1 MDYSC
6 EIFDWERYVLKYND
20 LQIDMIMREKDAWNH
35 WMNNGQKEKRD
46 FFVKDNDFLPIQ
58 NVNDN
63 MIYFMNIY
71 IDDYFDLNQNQEE
84 KKPDFDW
91 VLYLCS
97 NPELFINGIQNE
109 KDALNHWKN
118 TGQKENRPFNV
129 ENYNRMLRYEF
140 LIFDWVRYTKIN
152 KDLKHLKN
160 EKCVW
165 NHWLY
170 HGIKEE
176 RPTYLIN
183 NSKIHNGRFGN
194 LFFINMA
201 IHFLSMKYD
210 LKFNY
215 KYYNKFKRLGIDLFI
230 GTNTYQESFVL
241 DDGNFYDLICQ
252 KDYKKTNLMITNNM
266 WCQTK
271 EFTYALKYYF
281 SKAKTKINIIKNNIF
296 RERYSKNNDLYIH
309 LRLGDVKSRIKNVY
323 QYYEKAISQIQFDN
337 GFISS
342 DDLNSPICLF
352 LIHKYN
358 LKILNYD
365 EIETIMFA
373 STCKHI
379 ILSGGTFSW
388 LIGFFAFFSENI
400 YYPNI
405 DNKWYGDIFIFPEW
419 KMI

>member
-1 MDYSC
+1 MDYSY
-6 EIFDWERYVLKYND
+6 EIFDWERYILKYND

-35 WMNNGQKEKRD
+35 WINNGQKEKRD
-46 FFVKDNDFLPIQ
+46 FFVKDNDFLPIK
-58 NVNDN
+58 NVNDD

-71 IDDYFDLNQNQEE
+71 IDYYFDLNQNQEE
-84 KKPDFDW
+84 KKEDFDW
-91 VLYLCS
+91 VMYLCT
-97 NPELFINGIQNE
+97 NPELFIDGIRNE

-118 TGQKENRPFNV
+118 TGQKENRPLYL
-129 ENYNRMLRYEF
+129 ENYNCMLRYEF
-140 LIFDWVRYTKIN
+140 LNFDWIKYMKIN
-152 KDLKHLKN
+152 KDLNRLKN
-160 EKCVW
+160 EMNVW

-201 IHFLSMKYD
+201 IHFLSMKYN

-241 DDGNFYDLICQ
+241 DDRNFYDLICQ

-281 SKAKTKINIIKNNIF
+281 GKAKTKINIIKNNIF

-309 LRLGDVKSRIKNVY
+309 LRLGDVKSRINNVY
-323 QYYEKAISQIQFDN
+323 QYYEKAISQIHFDN

-342 DDLNSPICLF
+342 DDENSPICQF
-352 LIHKYN
+352 LIQEYN

-365 EIETIMFA
+365 ETDTIKFA

-405 DNKWYGDIFIFPEW
+405 DNKWYGDIFFFPDW

>member
-1 MDYSC
+1 
-6 EIFDWERYVLKYND
+6 
-20 LQIDMIMREKDAWNH
+20 
-35 WMNNGQKEKRD
+35 
-46 FFVKDNDFLPIQ
+46 
-58 NVNDN
+58 
-63 MIYFMNIY
+63 
-71 IDDYFDLNQNQEE
+71 
-84 KKPDFDW
+84 
-91 VLYLCS
+91 
-97 NPELFINGIQNE
+97 
-109 KDALNHWKN
+109 
-118 TGQKENRPFNV
+118 
-129 ENYNRMLRYEF
+129 
-140 LIFDWVRYTKIN
+140 
-152 KDLKHLKN
+152 
-160 EKCVW
+160 
-165 NHWLY
+165 
-170 HGIKEE
+170 
-176 RPTYLIN
+176 
-183 NSKIHNGRFGN
+183 
-194 LFFINMA
+194 
-201 IHFLSMKYD
+201 MKYD

-230 GTNTYQESFVL
+230 GKNTYQESFVL

-323 QYYEKAISQIQFDN
+323 QYYKKAISQIHFNN

-342 DDLNSPICLF
+342 DDLNSPICQF

-365 EIETIMFA
+365 EIETIKFA

-405 DNKWYGDIFIFPEW
+405 DNKWYGDIFIFPHW